1 MVCYCLPQ
9 PEPRSL
15 DSASNTVPQ
24 GVPRGGEVG
33 FTPVFLLQVLNWMSI
48 NLLCGQTIHRLNS
61 LTKSENTH
69 VEL

>member
-1 MVCYCLPQ
+1 MVVCYCLPQ

-33 FTPVFLLQVLNWMSI
+33 FTPLVVEKCY
-48 NLLCGQTIHRLNS
+48 NLKMKFRMNH
-61 LTKSENTH
+61 
-69 VEL
+69 